1 MKNLINNHF
10 KNLFGWNINR
20 KIVVFSVDDYGNVR
34 LNSRESYEKMVSAG
48 LKPVNHFDRL
58 DTLETT
64 DDLTALFEVL
74 TSVKDCKNEYAKF
87 TPFALPCNI
96 DFERIVENN
105 YEKFEFETLTSTFE
119 KLSALQPNA
128 YTGAWNLWK
137 EGMNLGIFCPQF
149 HGREHLNLKVFN
161 DHLEYK
167 NTEFRIA
174 LQNRSYSL
182 IPNNKFPSISYT
194 AAFDIEFESDT
205 QSYKEIITEGVNCFN
220 EVFGYFPLHFNA
232 PGASANK
239 RINQYLV
246 DSGIKFSDNPFIQ
259 KEHLGNFKYR
269 YHLNYSGKK
278 LSSNLYNLNRN
289 VVFEPCE
296 DKGYNAVD
304 VALTQIDAAFRM
316 NKPAIISSHRVNF
329 CGHISESNRSVGLF
343 SLKDLLQKILKKWPD
358 AEFFTSGELCELYNI
373 EKPNHHS

>member
-1 MKNLINNHF
+1 MKHLINNHL
-10 KNLFGWNINR
+10 KNIPGWNINR
-20 KIVVFSVDDYGNVR
+20 RIIVFSVDDYGNVR
-34 LNSRESYEKMVSAG
+34 LNSRESYKKMVAAG
-48 LKPVNHFDRL
+48 LKPIDHFDRL

-74 TSVKDCKNEYAKF
+74 TSVKDNKNQYAKF
-87 TPFALPCNI
+87 TPFALPCNL
-96 DFERIVENN
+96 DFESIVEN
-105 YEKFEFETLTSTFE
+105 KFERFEYETLTSTFE
-119 KLSALQPNA
+119 KLSALQPKA
-128 YTGAWNLWK
+128 YAGAWNLWK

-161 DHLEYK
+161 DHLKTK
-167 NTEFRIA
+167 NSEVRIA

-194 AAFDIEFESDT
+194 AAFDIELESDT
-205 QSYKEIITEGVNCFN
+205 QSFKEIIVEGVNCFN
-220 EVFGYFPLHFNA
+220 EVFGYLPIHFNA

-239 RINQYLV
+239 QVNQYLV
-246 DSGIKFSDNPFIQ
+246 ESGIKISDNPFIQ
-259 KEHLGNFKYR
+259 KEHLGNFKYK

-278 LSSNLYNLNRN
+278 LLTNLYNLNRN

-296 DKGYNAVD
+296 NKGYNAVD

-316 NKPAIISSHRVNF
+316 KKPAIISSHRVNF
-329 CGHISESNRSVGLF
+329 CGHISEANRSMSLL

-358 AEFFTSGELCELYNI
+358 AEFITSSELCELFYR
-373 EKPNHHS
+373 EKLNHH